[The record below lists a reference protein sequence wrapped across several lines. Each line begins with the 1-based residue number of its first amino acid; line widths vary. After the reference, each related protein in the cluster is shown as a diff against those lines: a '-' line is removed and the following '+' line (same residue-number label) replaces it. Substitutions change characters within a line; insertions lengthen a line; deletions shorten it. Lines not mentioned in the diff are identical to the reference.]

1 MSELARILSHSSDIV
16 FFGGAGISTESGIPD
31 FRSSAGLYAK
41 ATPFAPPPEYLLS
54 KDCLEQDPAAFF
66 DFHRT
71 SLLHPQARPNRGHL
85 ALARLEQAGHLRC
98 VVTQNID
105 GLHQAAGSRSV
116 LELHGSAHRN
126 TCVGCGRQQDMHFM
140 LASSGV
146 PACPD
151 CGSMVRPDVVL
162 YGEALDPVVV
172 RASVEAVSSCD
183 VLVVGGTSL
192 NVYPA
197 AGLVD
202 HFQGSQL
209 VLVNREATAWD
220 HRADLVVHE
229 PLGDVLGQAVDELL
243 G

>member
-31 FRSSAGLYAK
+31 FRSSAGLYAH
-41 ATPFAPPPEYLLS
+41 ARPGSPPPEYLLS
-54 KDCLEQDPAAFF
+54 HDCLEQDPQAFF

-71 SLLHPQARPNRGHL
+71 SLLHPQARPNRAHL
-85 ALARLEQAGHLRC
+85 ALARLEQAGRLRC

-105 GLHQAAGSRSV
+105 GLHQAAGSRAV

-126 TCVGCGRQQDMHFM
+126 VCVGCGRGHGMDFM
-140 LASSGV
+140 LATIGV
-146 PACPD
+146 PTCLD
-151 CGSMVRPDVVL
+151 CGAMVRPDVVL
-162 YGEALDPVVV
+162 YGEALDPEVVQG
-172 RASVEAVSSCD
+172 AVEAVSSCD

-202 HFQGSQL
+202 HFQGSHL
-209 VLVNREATAWD
+209 VLVNREATGWD
-220 HRADLVVHE
+220 HRADLVVHDS
-229 PLGDVLGQAVDELL
+229 LGEVLGQAVDELL
-243 G
+243 D